1 MEVDNELI
9 NELIQNTESLVE
21 LTDEQ
26 RETLKQSFSMI
37 VGTYLITKNKTNVV
51 ILGDD
56 FNVDLVKSF
65 MSKHQKGLI
74 VVPPSNDHFN
84 GEELEPPVIG
94 CVGNVGFCQPSDLS
108 LSRVTED
115 NTTIKLINTRLDF
128 DVNYC
133 GDSLTKPHPHSHRKR
148 NKFKPNKI
156 SHKRRK

>member
-1 MEVDNELI
+1 MGVDNELI
-9 NELIQNTESLVE
+9 NELIQNTEALVE

-26 RETLKQSFSMI
+26 REVLKQSFSMI

-74 VVPPSNDHFN
+74 VVSPSNDHFN
-84 GEELEPPVIG
+84 VEEVGPPTIG
-94 CVGNVGFCQPSDLS
+94 CVGSKEGTNLGMAIQ
-108 LSRVTED
+108 RITED

-133 GDSLTKPHPHSHRKR
+133 GDSLTKPHQHPHRKR